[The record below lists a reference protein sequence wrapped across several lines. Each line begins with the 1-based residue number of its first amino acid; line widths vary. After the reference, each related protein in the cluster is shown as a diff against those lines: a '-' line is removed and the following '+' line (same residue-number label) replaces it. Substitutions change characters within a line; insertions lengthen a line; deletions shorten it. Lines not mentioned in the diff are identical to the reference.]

1 MAPRII
7 KSVYRGFIVKK
18 IITVSIDETTTFA
31 IAKRKAEKIRAC
43 TG

>member
-1 MAPRII
+1 MR
-7 KSVYRGFIVKK
+7 YRGFIVKK
-18 IITVSIDETTTFA
+18 IITVPIDETTTFA